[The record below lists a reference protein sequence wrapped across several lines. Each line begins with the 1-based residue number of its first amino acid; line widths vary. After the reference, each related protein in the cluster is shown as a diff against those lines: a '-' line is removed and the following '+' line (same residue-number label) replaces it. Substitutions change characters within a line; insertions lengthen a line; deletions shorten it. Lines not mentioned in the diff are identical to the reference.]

1 MQLKHIHKKDYH
13 NNQINIL
20 LKQEVDNMDRIYF
33 GLGDHLL
40 IHISQEQLH
49 KIGIMKYKIM
59 IIRLQ
64 KV

>member
-33 GLGDHLL
+33 GHGDHLR